1 MLEPWSCLA
10 LFTGRIIS
18 VTNATGR
25 PMTRVSLYKFSPVN
39 ITPPTTALSL
49 FETPSHLV
57 RHKAQLHSTGYLS
70 VLFPVPFYL
79 PLFSSLRPN
88 VIRTVLLC
96 HHKDMLARG
105 RNDAQSTNQFA
116 ATSGVP
122 GHAHPAPV
130 APQRINPSQQMSS
143 VHWGPIGSARGM
155 SMISVASDESEQ
167 VRLNTRGMGKRNP
180 SPTNGRRKADEP
192 TVKAPTNK
200 KSKTNAAATNSDM
213 DFSDEGST
221 MGLEESVSISKM
233 TNEEKRK
240 NFLERNRVAAHK
252 CRLRRKQ
259 WLTQLQTK
267 AELFTTENDTLMAQI
282 AHLRE
287 ETVNMKTLLFAHK
300 DCPVAYQQ
308 ELYSASMSQLVR
320 IVAVFLIVYNKT
332 YGK

>member
-1 MLEPWSCLA
+1 
-10 LFTGRIIS
+10 
-18 VTNATGR
+18 
-25 PMTRVSLYKFSPVN
+25 
-39 ITPPTTALSL
+39 
-49 FETPSHLV
+49 
-57 RHKAQLHSTGYLS
+57 
-70 VLFPVPFYL
+70 
-79 PLFSSLRPN
+79 
-88 VIRTVLLC
+88 
-96 HHKDMLARG
+96 MLARG
-105 RNDAQSTNQFA
+105 RNDAQSMNQFA

-130 APQRINPSQQMSS
+130 APQKINPSQQMSS
-143 VHWGPIGSARGM
+143 VHWGPIGSVRGM

-267 AELFTTENDTLMAQI
+267 AELFTTENNTLMAQI

-287 ETVNMKTLLFAHK
+287 ETVNLKTLLFAHK

-308 ELYSASMSQLVR
+308 ELYSASMSRVIKPYIL
-320 IVAVFLIVYNKT
+320 
-332 YGK
+332 